1 MTVNECNV
9 KASIQVT
16 ECDTYLVTNSNNDDD
31 DDDHYV
37 FEIIRFNNDKYV
49 EKQISYSATGR

>member
-1 MTVNECNV
+1 MTVNEYNV

-31 DDDHYV
+31 HYV
-37 FEIIRFNNDKYV
+37 FEIISFNNDKYV
-49 EKQISYSATGR
+49 EKQISYSVTGR